1 MEPMLTLREVTD
13 ANRAAVLL
21 SVRIS
26 PSQEEYASGV
36 AESLE
41 DAEAAP
47 EAGPWYRAV
56 YLGETPI
63 GFVMLGINVP
73 PGDERYPFRY
83 FLWRLLIDERF
94 QGRGYGTKTLDA
106 VVEWLAAQPGADVL
120 FTSVV
125 PRDGSPVGFYE
136 RYGFV
141 RTGQVFDDELVLC
154 LDLH

>member
-1 MEPMLTLREVTD
+1 M
-13 ANRAAVLL
+13 
-21 SVRIS
+21 
-26 PSQEEYASGV
+26 

-41 DAEAAP
+41 DAGAAP

-56 YLGETPI
+56 YLRETPI

-73 PGDERYPFRY
+73 AGDERYPFRY

-106 VVEWLAAQPGADVL
+106 VVEWLATQPGADVL

-125 PRDGSPVGFYE
+125 PGDESPVGFYE
-136 RYGFV
+136 RYGFR
-141 RTGQVFDDELVLC
+141 RTGQFFDDELVLR